1 MSNYGLPS
9 SLHHLSINKPAS
21 RRRRFRD
28 TTTLRM
34 EASFEI
40 FPNETNCGPDKDT
53 FEGVFSLWY
62 VNWLTILL
70 YVLGLISCAL
80 LVIVSWFEK
89 SGQAGP
95 FRTLANQL
103 VSCQLDQVR

>member
-1 MSNYGLPS
+1 MPLTMR
-9 SLHHLSINKPAS
+9 AWV
-21 RRRRFRD
+21 
-28 TTTLRM
+28 
-34 EASFEI
+34 EI
-40 FPNETNCGPDKDT
+40 HKNVTSYEPDKDI

-62 VNWLTILL
+62 VNWSMVLL
-70 YVLGLISCAL
+70 YILGLISCAL

-103 VSCQLDQVR
+103 VSCQLDHVKVRIVQSMNHCMYL